1 MARKKQKDPLRYTA
15 NLIGLSAAVCLGVTA
30 VLRYG
35 AGLWLRLF
43 HAGATPAD
51 PIAVPEWALGVLNL
65 ILPAA
70 PADAA
75 LWLMCRALRGTPTR
89 PRLSCRLPRDGR
101 IWLFLPV
108 FLGAGF
114 LGNLL
119 TAFLQKLLAAC
130 TRYTPPAPMRLPQG
144 NFALMLY
151 FIGVCAVPAVLEE
164 LWLRGTVQAALS
176 RWGAWF
182 SIVASSVI
190 FALLHS
196 DAAQMPALFFLS
208 VFLGLAAHCTGAPAF
223 GAVLH
228 FANNA
233 MSFLFL
239 YASQRMDGVS
249 ALAFSGYLVAVFG
262 LGAVGCAVLIG
273 RLGVLRRFRP
283 IPRVYDPKN
292 RQSRFERMACAPLFL
307 GVMLF
312 LAARAVWP
320 LFAG

>member
-15 NLIGLSAAVCLGVTA
+15 NLLGLAMAVCLVATA
-30 VLRYG
+30 GLRYG
-35 AGLWLRLF
+35 AGLLLRLF
-43 HAGATPAD
+43 HEGATLSD
-51 PIAVPEWALGVLNL
+51 PIAVPEWALGILNL

-70 PADAA
+70 GTGAA
-75 LWLMCRALRGTPTR
+75 LWLMCAALRDAPTR
-89 PRLSCRLPRDGR
+89 PQLSCRLPRDKH

-119 TAFLQKLLAAC
+119 TALLQKLLGAC
-130 TRYTPPAPMRLPQG
+130 TRYTPPAAMRLPQG
-144 NFALMLY
+144 NFALLLY

-164 LWLRGTVQAALS
+164 LWLRGAVQAALS

-190 FALLHS
+190 FALLHG
-196 DAAQMPALFFLS
+196 DVAQMPALFFLS
-208 VFLGLAAHCTGAPAF
+208 VFLGLAMHCTGNPAF
-223 GAVLH
+223 GIALH
-228 FANNA
+228 FANNT

-239 YASQRMDGVS
+239 YASQRMDGIS

-262 LGAVGCAVLIG
+262 LAAVGCAVLIG

-307 GVMLF
+307 GLMLI
-312 LAARAVWP
+312 LTVRAVWP

>member
-1 MARKKQKDPLRYTA
+1 MARKKQRDPLRYTA
-15 NLIGLSAAVCLGVTA
+15 NLTGLSMAVCLGVTA
-30 VLRYG
+30 VLRAL
-35 AGLWLRLF
+35 AGLLLQLF
-43 HAGATPAD
+43 HEGATLAD
-51 PIAVPEWALGVLNL
+51 PIAVPEWVLGVLNL
-65 ILPAA
+65 LLPAA
-70 PADAA
+70 GTGAA
-75 LWLMCRALRGTPTR
+75 LWLMCTALRKTPTR
-89 PRLSCRLPRDGR
+89 PRLSCSLPRDKH

-119 TAFLQKLLAAC
+119 TALLQRLLAAC
-130 TRYTPPAPMRLPQG
+130 TRYTPPAQLRLPQSG
-144 NFALMLY
+144 FALLLY

-164 LWLRGTVQAALS
+164 LWMRGAVQAALS

-182 SIVASSVI
+182 SIIASSVMC
-190 FALLHS
+190 ALLHG
-196 DAAQMPALFFLS
+196 DVAQMPSLFFLS
-208 VFLGLAAHCTGAPAF
+208 VFLGLAAHCTGNPGF
-223 GAVLH
+223 GAALH
-228 FANNA
+228 FANNT

-239 YASQRMDGVS
+239 WAGQRMDGIS

-262 LGAVGCAVLIG
+262 IGAIVCAVLIG

-312 LAARAVWP
+312 LAVRAVWP

>member
-1 MARKKQKDPLRYTA
+1 MARKKQRDPLRYTA
-15 NLIGLSAAVCLGVTA
+15 NLTGLSMAVYLAAA
-30 VLRYG
+30 AALR
-35 AGLWLRLF
+35 ALAELLLRLF
-43 HAGATPAD
+43 HDGATLAD
-51 PIAVPEWALGVLNL
+51 PIAVPEWMQGLLNL

-70 PADAA
+70 PAGAA
-75 LWLMCRALRGTPTR
+75 LWLMCRALRGTPAR
-89 PRLSCRLPRDGR
+89 LRLSCKLPRDKR

-114 LGNLL
+114 LGDLL
-119 TAFLQKLLAAC
+119 TALLRGLLAAC
-130 TRYTPPAPMRLPQG
+130 TRYTPPAQPRLPQSG
-144 NFALMLY
+144 FALLLY
-151 FIGVCAVPAVLEE
+151 FTGVCAVPALLEE
-164 LWLRGTVQAALS
+164 LWLRGAVQAALS

-182 SIVASSVI
+182 SIIASSVM
-190 FALLHS
+190 FTLLHG
-196 DAAQMPALFFLS
+196 DVAQMPSLFFLS

-223 GAVLH
+223 GAALH
-228 FANNA
+228 FANNT

-239 YASQRMDGVS
+239 CVSQRMDGIS

-262 LGAVGCAVLIG
+262 IGAIGCAVLIG
-273 RLGVLRRFRP
+273 RLGVLRQFRP

-312 LAARAVWP
+312 LAVRAVWP

>member
-15 NLIGLSAAVCLGVTA
+15 NLTGLSMAVCLAVTA
-30 VLRYG
+30 LLQYA
-35 AGLWLRLF
+35 AGLLLRLF
-43 HAGATPAD
+43 HAGATLAD
-51 PIAVPEWALGVLNL
+51 PIAVPEWALGILNL

-70 PADAA
+70 PAGAA
-75 LWLMCRALRGTPTR
+75 LWLMCEGLHRTPTR
-89 PRLSCRLPRDGR
+89 TRLSCRLPRDRR

-108 FLGAGF
+108 FLGVSF

-119 TAFLQKLLAAC
+119 TALLQKLLGAC
-130 TRYTPPAPMRLPQG
+130 TRYTPPAPLRLPQS
-144 NFALMLY
+144 NFALLLY

-164 LWLRGTVQAALS
+164 LWLRGAVQAALS

-182 SIVASSVI
+182 SIIASSVI
-190 FALLHS
+190 FALLHG
-196 DAAQMPALFFLS
+196 DLAQMPALFFLS
-208 VFLGLAAHCTGAPAF
+208 VFLGLAAHCTGNPAF
-223 GAVLH
+223 GVALH
-228 FANNA
+228 FANNT

-239 YASQRMDGVS
+239 YASQRMDGIS

-262 LGAVGCAVLIG
+262 LGAAGCAALIG

-307 GVMLF
+307 GLMLI
-312 LAARAVWP
+312 LTVRALWP